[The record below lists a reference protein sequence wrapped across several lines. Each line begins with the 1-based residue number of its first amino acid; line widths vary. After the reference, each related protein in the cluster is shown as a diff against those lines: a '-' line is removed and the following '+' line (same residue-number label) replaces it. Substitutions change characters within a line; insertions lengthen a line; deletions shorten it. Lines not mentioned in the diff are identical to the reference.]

1 LSQKDFANIHQT
13 EVNEMKTWTK
23 TFLLPL
29 IPALLVSTAAL
40 AQEWAPGKQVT
51 IVAAAGA
58 GGGLDMVA
66 RTMAKVFDAKKIVG
80 QPITVENKPGG
91 GQVTGTVEF
100 ATKEARNDHKLLI
113 VSTPFIL
120 NHIKRDGNSPIGPD
134 QIHPLALLQVDY
146 GVIAVRAD
154 SKFKTLKELVDSV
167 KSNPANVQFVGGGA
181 PGTWDHLNTILVV
194 RKAGVDTK
202 AFKYNSYNNGGEALT
217 ALLGGHGE
225 AMTSDVSSIKQYV
238 QAGKVRVLGVSSP
251 MRLTD
256 DEVMKAVPT
265 YMEQGFDVTTA
276 NWRGVFM
283 GKDVPAAAKAYWGKK
298 VAEMAATPEWKEELK
313 KQGVL
318 YEFKDAK
325 GFYSHLKDELTSYTD
340 IYKDLGMA
348 K

>member
-1 LSQKDFANIHQT
+1 
-13 EVNEMKTWTK
+13 MKTWTK
-23 TFLLPL
+23 SILLPI
-29 IPALLVSTAAL
+29 IPALLVSTSAL
-40 AQEWAPGKQVT
+40 AQDWAPNKQVT
-51 IVAAAGA
+51 VVAVAGA

-66 RTMAKVFDAKKIVG
+66 RTMVKVFDAKKIVT
-80 QPITVENKPGG
+80 QPMTVENKPGG

-154 SKFKTLKELVDSV
+154 SKYKTLKDLADAMKAS
-167 KSNPANVQFVGGGA
+167 PAGVLMVGGGA
-181 PGTWDHLNTILVV
+181 PGTWDHLNSILIA

-202 AFKYNSYNNGGEALT
+202 AFRYNSYNNGGEALT
-217 ALLGGHGE
+217 ALLGGNGD
-225 AMTSDVSSIKQYV
+225 AMTSDVSSIKQYL
-238 QAGKVRVLGVSSP
+238 QAGKVRVLGVSSNA
-251 MRLTD
+251 RLAD
-256 DEVMKAVPT
+256 DEVMKGVPT
-265 YMEQGFDVTTA
+265 YKEQGFDVTTA
-276 NWRGVFM
+276 NWRGVFL
-283 GKDVPAAAKAYWGKK
+283 GKDVPAPAKAYWGKK

-313 KQGVL
+313 KQGVI
-318 YEFKDAK
+318 YELKDAK
-325 GFYSHLKDELTSYTD
+325 AFYDHLKGELNTYTQ

>member
-1 LSQKDFANIHQT
+1 MKIWNRRHLLS
-13 EVNEMKTWTK
+13 V
-23 TFLLPL
+23 
-29 IPALLVSTAAL
+29 IPALLVSTGAY
-40 AQEWAPGKQVT
+40 AQDWTPQKQVT

-66 RTMAKVFDAKKIVG
+66 RTMAKVFDAKKIVN

-100 ATKEARNDHKLLI
+100 ATKEARNDHKMLI

-120 NHIKRDGNSPIGPD
+120 NHVKRDGNSPIGPD
-134 QIHPLALLQVDY
+134 NVYPLAMLQLDY

-154 SKFKTLKELVDSV
+154 SRFKTLKELVDAV
-167 KSNPANVQFVGGGA
+167 KANPASVQFVGGGA
-181 PGTWDHLNTILVV
+181 PGTWDHLNTILLV
-194 RKAGVDTK
+194 RKAGVEVK

-238 QAGKVRVLGVSSP
+238 QAGKVRVLGVSSSA
-251 MRLTD
+251 RLAD
-256 DEVMKAVPT
+256 DEVLKNVPT
-265 YMEQGFDVTTA
+265 YKEQGYEASTA
-276 NWRGVFM
+276 NWRGVFL
-283 GKDVPAAAKAYWGKK
+283 GKDVSPAAKAYWSKK

-313 KQGVL
+313 KQGVIND
-318 YEFKDAK
+318 FKDAK
-325 GFYSHLKDELTSYTD
+325 AFYAHLKDELGDYTD
-340 IYKDLGMA
+340 TYKELGMA